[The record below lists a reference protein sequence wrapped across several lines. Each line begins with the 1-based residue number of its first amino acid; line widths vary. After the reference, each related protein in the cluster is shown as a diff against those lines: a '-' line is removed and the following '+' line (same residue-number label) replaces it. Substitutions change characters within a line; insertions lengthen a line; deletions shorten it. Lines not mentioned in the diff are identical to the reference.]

1 MRPSC
6 ARAGRPAE
14 DMIAQLN
21 EHYQIYAMW
30 EQRLLQRRAQLS
42 GKMPEIQKTLDALLM
57 LKTRHEDEQE
67 V

>member
-1 MRPSC
+1 
-6 ARAGRPAE
+6 
-14 DMIAQLN
+14 MIAQLN